1 MFDFDFAGLFLHGG
15 FTLILLIGCS
25 ILSIKVIIEKWVVL
39 GALDEK
45 NMDIISEDF
54 KKSFKMKDYKEAI
67 QICRNATTKKFSFT
81 VSSPL
86 AIIYYYILKNLQYSK
101 DELLELSFTK
111 LDQEMVQIEKGLG
124 ILATLGN
131 ISPFIGLFGTVL
143 GIIKSFQ
150 GMSSIESSGYI
161 SVMSGIAEALI
172 STAAGLVVAVPSV
185 IFYNYFIKKIK
196 RSIPYIEREIKEIVF
211 LLKKGSS

>member
-1 MFDFDFAGLFLHGG
+1 MFDFDLVGLFLHGG

-25 ILSIKVIIEKWVVL
+25 ILSIKVIIEKWVVF

-45 NMDIISEDF
+45 NMNSISEDV
-54 KKSFKMKDYKEAI
+54 KKAFNEKDYKEAVH
-67 QICRNATTKKFSFT
+67 ICKTANTKKFSFT

-86 AIIYYYILKNLQYSK
+86 AAIYYYILKNLKYSK
-101 DELLELSFTK
+101 DELLELSFSK
-111 LDQEMVQIEKGLG
+111 MDQEMVQMEKGLG
-124 ILATLGN
+124 ILGTLGN

-150 GMSSIESSGYI
+150 GMSFAESSGYL

-185 IFYNYFIKKIK
+185 IFYNYYIKKIK
-196 RSIPYIEREIKEIVF
+196 RSIPYLEREIKEMVF
-211 LLKKGSS
+211 LLKRGDA

>member
-45 NMDIISEDF
+45 NMNIISEDF

-67 QICRNATTKKFSFT
+67 QICKNATTKKFSFT

-86 AIIYYYILKNLQYSK
+86 AIIYYYILKNLKYPK

-111 LDQEMVQIEKGLG
+111 LDQEMVQMEKGLG